1 MGAAFILIVAKATA
15 LSGLTVA
22 AVVDLHRRVIPNG
35 AVLAVAGAGLVLR
48 LWDFDG
54 EALAISAA
62 LAFLL
67 LAGLGQL
74 ARRGI
79 VGGGDAKLIAAVS
92 LLQPAAAVPTVLIFI
107 ALAGGVL
114 AVVYLMRQWLYAL
127 KPAISLRGESRAAT
141 GLQSLPYAVA
151 IGLGVLSFHIVGGIP

>member
-1 MGAAFILIVAKATA
+1 MGAAFILIIAKAMA
-15 LSGLTVA
+15 LGGLAVA
-22 AVVDLHRRVIPNG
+22 AVVDVRRRIIPNG
-35 AVLAVAGAGLVLR
+35 AVLAVASAGFVLQ
-48 LWDFDG
+48 LWNFDG
-54 EALAISAA
+54 EAFALSVA

-79 VGGGDAKLIAAVS
+79 VGGGDAKLIAAAS

-114 AVVYLMRQWLYAL
+114 AVVYLVRQWLYAL
-127 KPAISLRGESRAAT
+127 RPAISSPGESQAAAEQQT
-141 GLQSLPYAVA
+141 LPYAVA
-151 IGLGVLSFHIVGGIP
+151 VGAGVLSFHIAGGVL